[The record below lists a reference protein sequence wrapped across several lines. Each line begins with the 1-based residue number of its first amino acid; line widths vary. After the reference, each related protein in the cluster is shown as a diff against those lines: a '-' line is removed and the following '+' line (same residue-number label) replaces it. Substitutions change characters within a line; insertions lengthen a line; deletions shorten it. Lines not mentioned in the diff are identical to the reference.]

1 MKHAN
6 YPARR
11 LPAAAVLLLS
21 LAAMSTATADD
32 VADAAGHLLAAE
44 VALNNQDYRSAAEE
58 FRKAAELSDDVAM
71 ARQATE
77 VGFVYG
83 FNDDALLAAKRWA
96 ELSDDSEEAQ
106 LYVARIQMRLG
117 KYRAAR
123 QGFRRLIRG
132 EQAEDRLLVLIS
144 VLLEEDPVEGDRLMR
159 ALTKPYKDS
168 AKAHYAAAVMAL
180 AAEDSDHAIERVEQ
194 AIELN
199 PDWLRPRLLRAR
211 AMLQDGDEEGA
222 IDYLERLVGDDGAI
236 PNPEA
241 RIELAIMMISVGR
254 DEDALGQVNQVM
266 LENANNVDALRLM
279 AIINFRLEHY
289 DAAREDFE
297 DLRQSRRHG
306 MEAHYYLA
314 RIADMRE
321 EYDDA
326 IQLYMQ
332 VVSGQYALPAR
343 RRGSALIAFE
353 DDDPEFALQKLDEFA
368 RIAPASAVDVTLARA
383 QLLAMLE
390 RYDESLEA
398 YDRYLGFRNDDER
411 AFLGKADLFLRMERL
426 DDALAVFREAYRRWP
441 ESATTLNAL
450 GYTLADRTDQY
461 DEAYE
466 LIKKALAKEPESAAI
481 IDSWG
486 WVLYK
491 LGRHEE
497 ALVELERAYAL
508 FDDAEVAA
516 HVVEVLAVLGRR
528 DEALERLE
536 EAEARQPDSEFLK
549 DVRERFFSE
558 AD

>member
-1 MKHAN
+1 MKYAY

-11 LPAAAVLLLS
+11 LPAVAVLLFS
-21 LAAMSTATADD
+21 LAATPAAIADD
-32 VADAAGHLLAAE
+32 VTDAAGHLLAAE

-58 FRKAAELSDDVAM
+58 FRKAAEISDDVAL

-83 FNDDALLAAKRWA
+83 FNDDALRSARRWA

-144 VLLEEDPVEGDRLMR
+144 VLLEEDLSEGDRLMR

-180 AAEDSDHAIERVEQ
+180 AAEDSEHAIERVER

-199 PDWLRPRLLRAR
+199 PDWLRPQLLRAR

-222 IDYLERLVGDDGAI
+222 IDYLARLIGDD
-236 PNPEA
+236 PSPDPEA

-254 DEDALGQVNQVM
+254 DEDALSQVNQVL
-266 LENANNVDALRLM
+266 LESANNVDALRLM

-289 DAAREDFE
+289 DAAWEDFE
-297 DLRQSRRHG
+297 DLLDSRRHR
-306 MEAHYYLA
+306 MEARYYLA
-314 RIADMRE
+314 RIADMRK
-321 EYDDA
+321 EYDRA
-326 IQLYMQ
+326 IRFYMQ
-332 VVSGQYALPAR
+332 VESGQYALPAR

-353 DDDPEFALQKLDEFA
+353 DDDPAFALQKLDEFA
-368 RIAPASAVDVTLARA
+368 QIAPASAVDVTLAKA

-398 YDRYLGFRNDDER
+398 YDQYLGFRNDDER
-411 AFLGKADLFLRMERL
+411 AFLGKADLFLRMDRL
-426 DDALAVFREAYRRWP
+426 DDAIAVFREAYRRWP

-461 DEAYE
+461 EEAYE
-466 LIKKALAKEPESAAI
+466 LIKAALAKEPESAAI

-508 FDDAEVAA
+508 FEDAEVAA

-558 AD
+558 PE

>member
-1 MKHAN
+1 MKYSHF
-6 YPARR
+6 PARR
-11 LPAAAVLLLS
+11 LPTVAAVLFAF
-21 LAAMSTATADD
+21 AAASAASADD
-32 VADAAGHLLAAE
+32 VTDVAGHLLAAE
-44 VALNNQDYRSAAEE
+44 VALNDQDYRTAAEE
-58 FRKAAELSDDVAM
+58 FRKAAEISDDAAL
-71 ARQATE
+71 ARNATE

-83 FNDDALLAAKRWA
+83 FNDDALRSARRWA

-132 EQAEDRLLVLIS
+132 DQAEDRLLVLIS
-144 VLLEEDPVEGDRLMR
+144 VLLEEDPAEGDRLMR
-159 ALTKPYKDS
+159 FLTKPYDDS

-180 AAEDSDHAIERVEQ
+180 AAEDTDYAIERVEQ
-194 AIELN
+194 AVELD
-199 PDWLRPRLLRAR
+199 PDWLRPRLLLAR
-211 AMLQDGDEEGA
+211 AMLLNGDEDGA
-222 IDYLERLVGDDGAI
+222 IDYLARLIGDNGI
-236 PNPEA
+236 PDPEA
-241 RIELAIMMISVGR
+241 RIELAIMMMSVGR
-254 DEDALGQVNQVM
+254 DEDALSQVNQVL
-266 LENANNVDALRLM
+266 LESANNLDALRLM

-289 DAAREDFE
+289 DAAWEDFD
-297 DLRQSRRHG
+297 DLRQSRRHA
-306 MEAHYYLA
+306 MEARYYLA
-314 RIADMRE
+314 RIADMRK
-321 EYDDA
+321 EYDRA
-326 IQLYMQ
+326 IELYLQ
-332 VVSGQYALPAR
+332 VESGQYALPAR

-353 DDDPEFALQKLDEFA
+353 DDDPAFALQKLDEFA
-368 RIAPASAVDVTLARA
+368 KISPGSAVDVTLAKA

-390 RYDESLEA
+390 RYDESLEI
-398 YDRYLGFRNDDER
+398 YNQYLGFRGDDER

-426 DDALAVFREAYRRWP
+426 DDAIAVFRDAYERWP

-450 GYTLADRTDQY
+450 GYTLADRTDQF
-461 DEAYE
+461 DEAYD

-516 HVVEVLAVLGRR
+516 HIVEVLAVLGRR

-536 EAEARQPDSEFLK
+536 QAETKQPDSEFLE

-558 AD
+558 PE

>member
-1 MKHAN
+1 MKFAQ

-11 LPAAAVLLLS
+11 LPVVAVLLFS
-21 LAAMSTATADD
+21 FAATPAATADD
-32 VADAAGHLLAAE
+32 ITDAAGHLLAAE
-44 VALNNQDYRSAAEE
+44 VALDNQDYRSAAEE
-58 FRKAAELSDDVAM
+58 FRKAAELSDDVAV

-83 FNDDALLAAKRWA
+83 FNDDALLAARRWA

-123 QGFRRLIRG
+123 QGFKRLIRG
-132 EQAEDRLLVLIS
+132 DQAEDRLLVLIS
-144 VLLEEDPVEGDRLMR
+144 VLLEEDLAEGDRLMR

-180 AAEDSDHAIERVEQ
+180 AAEDNEYAIERVER
-194 AIELN
+194 AIELD
-199 PDWLRPRLLRAR
+199 PDWLRPQLLRAR
-211 AMLQDGDEEGA
+211 AMLLDGDEDAA
-222 IDYLERLVGDDGAI
+222 IDYLARLIGDD
-236 PNPEA
+236 PSPDPEA
-241 RIELAIMMISVGR
+241 RIELAIMMMSVGR
-254 DEDALGQVNQVM
+254 DEDALSQVNQVL
-266 LENANNVDALRLM
+266 LENASNVDALRLM

-289 DAAREDFE
+289 DAAWEDFE
-297 DLRQSRRHG
+297 DLLSSRRHT
-306 MEAHYYLA
+306 MEARYYLA

-321 EYDDA
+321 EYERA
-326 IQLYMQ
+326 IRLYMQ
-332 VVSGQYALPAR
+332 VESGQYALPAR

-353 DDDPEFALQKLDEFA
+353 EDDPAFALQKLDEFA
-368 RIAPASAVDVTLARA
+368 QIAPASAVDVTLAKA

-390 RYDESLEA
+390 RYDESLVA
-398 YDRYLGFRNDDER
+398 YDQYLGFRGDDER

-426 DDALAVFREAYRRWP
+426 EDAIAVFREAYERWP

-461 DEAYE
+461 EEAYE

-486 WVLYK
+486 WVLHK

-516 HVVEVLAVLGRR
+516 HVVEVLVMLNRR
-528 DEALERLE
+528 EEALERLE
-536 EAEARQPDSEFLK
+536 QAEAKQPDSEFLK
-549 DVRERFFSE
+549 DVRERFFSGL
-558 AD
+558 D